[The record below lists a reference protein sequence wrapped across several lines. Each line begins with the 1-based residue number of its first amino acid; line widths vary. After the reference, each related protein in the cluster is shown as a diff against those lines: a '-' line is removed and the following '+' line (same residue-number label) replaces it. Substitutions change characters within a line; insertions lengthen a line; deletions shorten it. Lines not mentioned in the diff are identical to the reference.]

1 MAARHFQVGRPFLAG
16 IAALFQFDS
25 KSGRTADNGAYA
37 GFFPGD
43 FKEIVAIRPLDD
55 IGRL

>member
-1 MAARHFQVGRPFLAG
+1 LAARHFQVGRPYSVG
-16 IAALFQFDS
+16 ISALFQFDG
-25 KSGRTADNGAYA
+25 KSGRIADNGAYA

-43 FKEIVAIRPLDD
+43 FKGIVAIRPLDD